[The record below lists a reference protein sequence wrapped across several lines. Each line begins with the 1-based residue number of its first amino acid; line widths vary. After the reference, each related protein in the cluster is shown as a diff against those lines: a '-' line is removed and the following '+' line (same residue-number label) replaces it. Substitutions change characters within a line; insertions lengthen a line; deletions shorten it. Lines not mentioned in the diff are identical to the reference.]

1 MGKARQRSVKFTKM
15 KTDNNT
21 FKTEQESF
29 WAGQFGDEYIPRN
42 EATPESLS
50 GNLFFFAR
58 IFEKFRPLPKSV
70 IEFGSNI
77 GINLKAIRLLAP
89 NSHIGAVEIN
99 SVAVQRLRQ
108 EKIANEVF
116 HDSILEFEASQKF
129 EFSLIK
135 GVMIHISP
143 EHLAAVYKT
152 LAQSSSR
159 HVLIAEYYNRR
170 PDEVLYREHSGKLF
184 RRDFGGEFMDANPE
198 FSLLDYGFSYHRD
211 SRELQDD
218 LTWFL
223 FERKA

>member
-1 MGKARQRSVKFTKM
+1 MVNSGKQLIPCETKISAYTGETPM
-15 KTDNNT
+15 SPWPLRLTP
-21 FKTEQESF
+21 F
-29 WAGQFGDEYIPRN
+29 PR
-42 EATPESLS
+42 TS
-50 GNLFFFAR
+50 GFL
-58 IFEKFRPLPKSV
+58 
-70 IEFGSNI
+70 
-77 GINLKAIRLLAP
+77 
-89 NSHIGAVEIN
+89 
-99 SVAVQRLRQ
+99 
-108 EKIANEVF
+108 
-116 HDSILEFEASQKF
+116 ILEFEASQKF

>member
-1 MGKARQRSVKFTKM
+1 M
-15 KTDNNT
+15 KTESADT
-21 FKTEQESF
+21 FKTDQEYF
-29 WAGQFGDEYIPRN
+29 WAGQFGDEYISRN
-42 EATPESLS
+42 ESTPESLS
-50 GNLFFFAR
+50 GNLFFFSR
-58 IFEKFRPLPKSV
+58 IFEKFRPLPETI

-89 NSHIGAVEIN
+89 NSHIAAVEIN

-116 HDSILEFEASQKF
+116 HESILEFDAPRQF
-129 EFSLIK
+129 EFCFIK
-135 GVMIHISP
+135 GVMIHLSP
-143 EHLAAVYKT
+143 EYLAGVYKK

-170 PDEVLYREHSGKLF
+170 PEEVLYRGHTGKLF

-223 FERKA
+223 FKKKA